1 MDITLYN
8 CTAEPNMLDKSG
20 SLTGVASYTG
30 AVARHNV
37 DMISPEITLEESV
50 ANIVSANYCYI
61 SDFGRY
67 YQIVEK
73 SCDVNGLW
81 KLSLKEDVLMSFK
94 DSILSLSGIVARQHY
109 NYDMYLPDNLI
120 PSSIKKNVNLYKFG
134 STPFTGS
141 NNLITLIVLGGK

>member
-20 SLTGVASYTG
+20 YLTSVASYSG

-37 DMISPEITLEESV
+37 DMISPEITLEES
-50 ANIVSANYCYI
+50 ATNIVSANYCYI

-94 DSILSLSGIVARQHY
+94 NSILNLSGIVARQHY
-109 NYDMYLPDNLI
+109 NYDMYLPDNMI
-120 PSSIKKNVNLYKFG
+120 PSSIKKNVNLYKFAN
-134 STPFTGS
+134 TPYTGG

>member
-1 MDITLYN
+1 MEITLYN

-20 SLTGVASYTG
+20 YLTGVASYTG

-37 DMISPEITLEESV
+37 DMISPEITLEET
-50 ANIVSANYCYI
+50 ATNIVAANYCYI
-61 SDFGRY
+61 SDFDRY

-94 DSILSLSGIVARQHY
+94 TSILNLSGIVARQHY

-134 STPFTGS
+134 NTPFTGNS
-141 NNLITLIVLGGK
+141 NLITLIVLGGK

>member
-8 CTAEPNMLDKSG
+8 CTAEPNMLDKTG
-20 SLTGVASYTG
+20 FLTGVSSYTG

-37 DMISPEITLEESV
+37 DMINPEITLEES
-50 ANIVSANYCYI
+50 ATNIASANYCYI

-94 DSILSLSGIVARQHY
+94 TDILTLTGIVARQRY
-109 NYDMYLPDNLI
+109 NYDMYLPDNMI
-120 PSSIKKNVNLYKFG
+120 PASIKKNVNVYKFTG
-134 STPFTGS
+134 TPFTGS